1 MYSILKILLVLKLTL
16 ILLILTAG
24 MGIVSEHPNTIEK
37 PDSDII
43 HLMDHARFEKIR
55 IENEKK
61 NHQETN
67 LGEIV
72 SDQDCPN
79 KSSLGELRLYI
90 EL

>member
-24 MGIVSEHPNTIEK
+24 MGIVSEHSRPTES
-37 PDSDII
+37 PDSDIY
-43 HLMDHARFEKIR
+43 HLMELSSVEKMI
-55 IENEKK
+55 IENGT
-61 NHQETN
+61 HIYHETN
-67 LGEIV
+67 LSETV
-72 SDQDCPN
+72 SDQNCSH

>member
-24 MGIVSEHPNTIEK
+24 MWIVSEHSRPT
-37 PDSDII
+37 DSTDSEIYR
-43 HLMDHARFEKIR
+43 LMELSSAEQMI
-55 IENEKK
+55 IENGADIS
-61 NHQETN
+61 HETN
-67 LGEIV
+67 LSETV
-72 SDQDCPN
+72 SDHNCSH